1 MKLCGIDH
9 HPPLT
14 MLLPEKIRVAIDI
27 LARYDMAPGK
37 VVPRW
42 YRFYLKFKP
51 DTPPPLFDASKGA
64 LRSRSKSSWLLML
77 IMGS

>member
-1 MKLCGIDH
+1 
-9 HPPLT
+9 

-27 LARYDMAPGK
+27 FARYDMAPGK

-42 YRFYLKFKP
+42 YRLYLKFKA
-51 DTPPPLFDASKGA
+51 DTPPPPFGASKGA
-64 LRSRSKSSWLLML
+64 LRSRSKSSRLLMS